1 MHFKYLQ
8 INSSDFLEENN
19 NNNMSLFVL
28 LQGNPGANG
37 INGAKGAAVSFH
49 IIHIK

>member
-1 MHFKYLQ
+1 
-8 INSSDFLEENN
+8 
-19 NNNMSLFVL
+19 MSLFVL

-49 IIHIK
+49 NIHIK